1 MMAFANGLRQ
11 EQHLCTGL
19 QGTSLCPRFQ
29 SDTLTAEN
37 EIKPFLKP
45 LPGQILS
52 SSLEIIEGLCREK
65 LNGPSMKMAEGPL
78 LNGLITVGNRLTVF
92 WGLIRLPNL
101 LAVKQYIGC
110 RLHFRGVNGCRLH
123 FRGVNGCRLHF
134 RGVNGERTLIVFP
147 SLCSEM
153 RPFPIAPTPLRLRA

>member
-1 MMAFANGLRQ
+1 MMAFAGGLRL
-11 EQHLCTGL
+11 EQHLCTSL

-29 SDTLTAEN
+29 SGHLKTNN

-45 LPGQILS
+45 LPGQVQS
-52 SSLEIIEGLCREK
+52 SSLGIIEGLCREK
-65 LNGPSMKMAEGPL
+65 LNVPALKVVECPL
-78 LNGLITVGNRLTVF
+78 LNGFFTDENRLTVF
-92 WGLIRLPNL
+92 RGLIMHPHQQ
-101 LAVKQYIGC
+101 AVKRRIGR
-110 RLHFRGVNGCRLH
+110 RLNGAK
-123 FRGVNGCRLHF
+123 GCRLHF